1 VSLDQSYFL
10 TSPSHDNYHLSIN
23 IMEDNNELY
32 KYQNDADEYLVFHAL
47 PEAESR
53 WYTFRDCSIIIS
65 YGELLVGVNSHI
77 LAV

>member
-1 VSLDQSYFL
+1 
-10 TSPSHDNYHLSIN
+10 
-23 IMEDNNELY
+23 MEDNNELY